1 MLDTILSL
9 LTNPALISV
18 IGPSGIVLLVVGF
31 LWYRQYQHVLSKY
44 EEVQEKRIQE
54 NQMMLK
60 EYQEFSVDMT
70 RTLDAVLDVVRK
82 NAPTPPPPSV
92 PPTTGGASNAV
103 QEK

>member
-1 MLDTILSL
+1 METFISL

-18 IGPSGIVLLVVGF
+18 IGPSGVILLVVGF
-31 LWYRQYQHVLSKY
+31 LWYRQYKHILSKY

-70 RTLDAVLDVVRK
+70 RTLDAVLEVVRSK
-82 NAPTPPPPSV
+82 NNGSK
-92 PPTTGGASNAV
+92 SNDI
-103 QEK
+103 